1 MIRFLLVLA
10 ISSSVKKGLS
20 CDSSEASSACEALQ
34 EIQIIVA
41 RSDEDLSDLY
51 EDVVE
56 LRKNICEHKSYEM
69 NKNYLLQERL
79 EDFFKKCELDVDVSF
94 SSLMKDFILD
104 NFISN
109 LLPIFVGIVMFLMR
123 NRKLR
128 LLMMLVVVSGVI
140 AVSSLRR
147 SSCNSG
153 DYQRIRTLYTEHVSG
168 IGNQSQLVSTDSL
181 QHKIHLDTRDNH
193 QHQQQVIEVTRDSWL
208 MQQFYSFLM
217 FCVKHSY
224 VKVDN

>member
-1 MIRFLLVLA
+1 MIRFLLLFA

-56 LRKNICEHKSYEM
+56 LRKHVCEHKSYEM
-69 NKNYLLQERL
+69 NNLLQERL
-79 EDFFKKCELDVDVSF
+79 EDFFKKCEVDVDVSF

-109 LLPIFVGIVMFLMR
+109 LLPIFVGIFMFLMR

-128 LLMMLVVVSGVI
+128 LLMMLMVVSGVI

-193 QHQQQVIEVTRDSWL
+193 QHQQQVTVVTRDSWL

-217 FCVKHSY
+217 FCVKHFY